1 MTSYIINEDVE
12 FIYEDNRLT
21 SLRNDEVSVTLT
33 TPSSK
38 CLYLLIENAPHV
50 VSHDELLRRV
60 WEDNGM
66 IVPVNTLHQSI
77 SIIRR
82 GLNRVRP
89 DGGSLVKNIPG
100 QGFRFTGI
108 VTGNIKDNKDNKK
121 LHAVSE
127 KSPIMESGK
136 FSAKYKSLIRRAT
149 ITGGALLGF
158 LSTACIY
165 WPLSQGGYA
174 LNLNKDYLFETSP
187 DGCRI
192 YSNARVKYDIQ
203 KKNEIHRDMNG
214 FGLSCAD
221 YPIEYISTYTASS
234 VSSAI
239 KCKVS
244 IYKKERN
251 NCISFYYRDG
261 A

>member
-21 SLRNDEVSVTLT
+21 SLKNDKISVTLT

-38 CLYLLIENAPHV
+38 CLHLLIEKSPHI
-50 VSHDELLRRV
+50 VSHDELLKRV
-60 WEDNGM
+60 WEENGM

-82 GLNRVRP
+82 GLNKVRP

-100 QGFRFTGI
+100 QGFRFTGV
-108 VTGNIKDNKDNKK
+108 VTGNKKDNKE
-121 LHAVSE
+121 LYVVRE
-127 KSPIMESGK
+127 KSPAIESDTIYG
-136 FSAKYKSLIRRAT
+136 KYKYFIRRAT
-149 ITGGALLGF
+149 VTGVALLGF
-158 LSTACIY
+158 VSTACIY
-165 WPLSQGGYA
+165 WSLNQGSYA
-174 LNLNKDYLFETSP
+174 LNLHKDYLLDTST
-187 DGCRI
+187 DGCSV

-203 KKNEIHRDMNG
+203 KKNEIHRDMNDS
-214 FGLSCAD
+214 GLTCTE
-221 YPIEYISTYTASS
+221 YPMEYISTYTASS

-261 A
+261 PER

>member
-1 MTSYIINEDVE
+1 MTSYILNEDVE

-21 SLRNDEVSVTLT
+21 SLKNDEISVTLT

-38 CLYLLIENAPHV
+38 CLYLLIENSPHV

-82 GLNRVRP
+82 GLNKVRP

-100 QGFRFTGI
+100 QGFRFTGV
-108 VTGNIKDNKDNKK
+108 VTGNLKDNKDNKE
-121 LHAVSE
+121 LHAV
-127 KSPIMESGK
+127 PVMGSGT
-136 FSAKYKSLIRRAT
+136 FSAKYKRFIQRAT
-149 ITGGALLGF
+149 VTGIALLGF
-158 LSTACIY
+158 VSTACIY
-165 WPLSQGGYA
+165 WTLSQGAYA
-174 LNLNKDYLFETSP
+174 LNLHNDYLFETSP
-187 DGCRI
+187 DGCSV

-203 KKNEIHRDMNG
+203 KKNEIHRDING
-214 FGLSCAD
+214 SGLTCTD
-221 YPIEYISTYTASS
+221 YPMEYISTYTASS

-244 IYKKERN
+244 IYKKARD

-261 A
+261 V